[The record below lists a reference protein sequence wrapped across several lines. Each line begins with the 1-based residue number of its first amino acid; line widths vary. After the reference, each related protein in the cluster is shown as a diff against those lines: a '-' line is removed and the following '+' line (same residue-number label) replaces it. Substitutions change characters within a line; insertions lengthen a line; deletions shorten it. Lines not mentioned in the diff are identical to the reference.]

1 MKARFNGVD
10 LYLETRGGAGPA
22 IVLVHGSWGDHH
34 NWDGVVPLLARS
46 CRVTTYDR
54 RGHSQS
60 ERLATQGRIRDDVR
74 DLAALIEGLGIAP
87 AHVAGNSFGAI
98 VTLNLIIARPDL
110 VASAAIH
117 EPPLIGLLEGNPALS
132 AVRQRLG
139 AVIETLSAGNTEAGA
154 RQFVETIAFGPGAWE
169 QLAPEMRE
177 TFLFNAPTWVDEMK
191 EPAAFSLD
199 LDKLSSFGGPLLM
212 SHGDQSPPFLLAIL
226 ERIADAVPR
235 AQRHLFRGA
244 GHIPHVSHPDDYAL
258 VVGSFINGVA
268 GAN

>member
-10 LYLETRGGAGPA
+10 LYLETRGGAGPS

-60 ERLATQGRIRDDVR
+60 ERLATQGSIRDDVR

-87 AHVAGNSFGAI
+87 AHVVGNSFGAI

-110 VASAAIH
+110 FASAAIH
-117 EPPLIGLLEGNPALS
+117 EPPLIRMLEGNPALS
-132 AVRQRLG
+132 ACTAAYRRGHRDTECREDRSGGASVRG
-139 AVIETLSAGNTEAGA
+139 DV
-154 RQFVETIAFGPGAWE
+154 AFGPGAWE
-169 QLAPEMRE
+169 QLPPTMRE
-177 TFLFNAPTWVDEMK
+177 TFLFNAPTWLDEMN

-212 SHGDQSPPFLLAIL
+212 SHGDQSPPFFLAIL
-226 ERIADAVPR
+226 EQIADAVPR
-235 AQRHLFRGA
+235 AQRHSFRGA
-244 GHIPHVSHPDDYAL
+244 GHVPHLSHPDDYAL
-258 VVGSFINGVA
+258 VVGSFITGVA
-268 GAN
+268 GAA